1 MVVIRPDIRR
11 YGRILSNP
19 LLFSRMKLPA
29 TVEALVRL
37 RDQVN
42 DALSDAGYELDE
54 RAELVRVRE
63 SLWEHLDAETA
74 VGTQKLG
81 VGAIAGQLVKTIQAI
96 ARLDAASQAETV
108 KEPTLADA
116 LAAARKSRTERQAQ
130 SSRRSS

>member
-1 MVVIRPDIRR
+1 
-11 YGRILSNP
+11 
-19 LLFSRMKLPA
+19 MKLPA

-42 DALSDAGYELDE
+42 DALAEAGYEIDE

-63 SLWEHLDAETA
+63 SMWVHLDAETA
-74 VGTQKLG
+74 VGTQKMG

-96 ARLDAASQAETV
+96 AQIDRANTAETV

-116 LAAARKSRTERQAQ
+116 LAAARESRTERQAQ

>member
-1 MVVIRPDIRR
+1 MD
-11 YGRILSNP
+11 P
-19 LLFSRMKLPA
+19 LLFDRMKLPA

-42 DALSDAGYELDE
+42 DALAEAGYELDE

-63 SLWEHLDAETA
+63 SMWVHLDAETA
-74 VGTQKLG
+74 VGTQKMG

-96 ARLDAASQAETV
+96 AQIDRANTAETV

-116 LAAARKSRTERQAQ
+116 LAAARESRTERQAQ

>member
-1 MVVIRPDIRR
+1 
-11 YGRILSNP
+11 
-19 LLFSRMKLPA
+19 MKLPA

-42 DALSDAGYELDE
+42 AALAEAGYELDE

-63 SLWEHLDAETA
+63 SMWVHLDAETA

-96 ARLDAASQAETV
+96 AQLDRASTAETV